1 MSRAGWTRRYLYL
14 RAELRALLR
23 AFEGF
28 QELTKASRVLLFRVF
43 IVTASPDTTAASP
56 TRKGGKTKI
65 WYCDFTLPPLRTIDL
80 YEREETG
87 DIWNG
92 RSIDE
97 KAGSREKGG
106 ENKMEKASL
115 LKIPLPLHL

>member
-1 MSRAGWTRRYLYL
+1 
-14 RAELRALLR
+14 LR

-87 DIWNG
+87 KSG
-92 RSIDE
+92 MGGPLMRRQGAE
-97 KAGSREKGG
+97 KKEGKTRWRRQVC
-106 ENKMEKASL
+106 
-115 LKIPLPLHL
+115 